1 MALLFSLKLWEE
13 KSCKKKV
20 RLQPLILCMEGGG
33 LGLNDPAIKKITFF
47 LRLHFPKLSKSL
59 SLEIC
64 CKISSD
70 FRHKWEYIGHEKH
83 KSFKVQ
89 EKRKRQ

>member
-1 MALLFSLKLWEE
+1 
-13 KSCKKKV
+13 
-20 RLQPLILCMEGGG
+20 MEGGGG